1 MRGSFQLLNKQLGG
15 DVVFN
20 QLTRE
25 RSSSVYYGLI
35 HLKNEQKINLTL
47 IKDD

>member
-1 MRGSFQLLNKQLGG
+1 MRGSFKLLNKQLGG
-15 DVVFN
+15 DVFN
-20 QLTRE
+20 QLTRDK
-25 RSSSVYYGLI
+25 SSSVYYALI